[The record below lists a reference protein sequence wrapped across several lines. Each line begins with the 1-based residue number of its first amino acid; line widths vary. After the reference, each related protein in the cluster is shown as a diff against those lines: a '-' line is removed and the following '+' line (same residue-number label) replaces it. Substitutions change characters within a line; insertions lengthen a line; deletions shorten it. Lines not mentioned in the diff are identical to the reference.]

1 MYQFFC
7 RLHTTGPDRKMTL
20 SSSLSFRQP
29 LVKKQITR
37 NAFRTGKAH
46 FYNLSNLEAFVN
58 IFIKK
63 LPKNQGYDIIT
74 Y

>member
-1 MYQFFC
+1 
-7 RLHTTGPDRKMTL
+7 
-20 SSSLSFRQP
+20 LSFWQP
-29 LVKKQITR
+29 LVKKQIAR